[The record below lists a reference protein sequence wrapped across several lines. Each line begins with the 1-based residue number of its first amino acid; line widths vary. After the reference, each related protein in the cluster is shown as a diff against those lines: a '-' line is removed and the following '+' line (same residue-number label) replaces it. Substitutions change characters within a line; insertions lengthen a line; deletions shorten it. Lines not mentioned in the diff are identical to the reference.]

1 MTRLASIEKAGFYPT
16 PPSVFERI
24 AGHVHPSTHGGRL
37 LDPCCGDGK
46 PAAYLARAWNLEPY
60 GIEIDGK
67 RADESARRLKRVL
80 HSDYAKVRAPHGSFQ
95 VLFLNPPYDYDE
107 GKFKRVEYRFLRET
121 TKWLQSGGVLIYLI
135 PQHRLDTRVCKYL
148 ATHYKEITVY
158 RFPDPEFASFRQIVL
173 FAVRK
178 GQPLLDGPLAI
189 DLPQSATSELCVLP
203 DSTDERYSLPTPMEK
218 SFYFRGAQVDPQE
231 ALEEA
236 LTSGAWRTREWREL
250 LEPRSTAHTL
260 RPLMPLKKGHLAML
274 IAAGLM
280 RNLLLDRDGERLL
293 IKGRTRKVQEEVD
306 SGEENTEIVR
316 DRFLTEITSL
326 DLNTGEVEELDE
338 ADKLTG
344 FIDSWKEIIAEQ
356 VVSTLR
362 PIYDFDYH
370 QMGNQVKRVLDTL
383 SRYRRLPGRAR
394 TGLFEAQKHVTVAIW
409 KRLLESDHAICV
421 GEMGCGK
428 TTVAVSVT
436 ALLGDEGYPAL
447 VICPPHLVRKWV
459 REIRGIVPVA
469 QAVVLKRVRE
479 VDRFVKE
486 APYYQGRPLFA
497 VISREMAKLGSGWR
511 PAVSSKPVR
520 LDASNDHPGRIARVY
535 TCPHC
540 GESLLDHEGGMIE
553 HEDYFDKKRK
563 CDNCQE
569 PLFQFTRL
577 NDENETGFKEWI
589 LDHHR
594 QGGDLWG
601 RSKPPARARY
611 PLSDYIAKRYPGFF
625 KLLIVDEVH
634 QFKGQSTDQGYAMG
648 TLVKAC
654 RKTIALTGTIFGGRA
669 TSLFYLLYRLSPE
682 VRRRFGWSEAQA
694 WAERYGILE
703 RVTKYDDSDDGYG
716 YYTAKR
722 RRRTYVR
729 ELPGIS
735 PELVTLLLDSTA
747 FLRLADLGFELP
759 DYLEIPRILSMD
771 PEQAKAY
778 QQLRDTLESVVRAR
792 LAQGDHSLLGAYLQA
807 LLSYPNACFREEEVT
822 DPEGTVVAI
831 APSLGEERLYP
842 KERWL
847 LELTKKEKQEG
858 RRVLVFCRQ
867 TATRDI
873 THRLAEILRKEGL
886 RAAVLS
892 ASVGTQTRERW
903 LKRRVRKGI
912 DVLITNPRLIETGL
926 DLVAFQTSVFFE
938 IEYSLYTLMQ
948 AARRTWRL
956 GQIYDVKV
964 YYAVYANTM
973 EYRAM
978 TLIAQKLAA
987 ALLLYGDAVEGALV
1001 QEADTGR
1008 GFLADLAKSVIEG
1021 AEVPDLNQL
1030 FAQQNQERIPEGDGF
1045 LTDRPLSLQDRPVE
1059 ERGREPIKEVDM
1071 ENYRQMPLL

>member
-1 MTRLASIEKAGFYPT
+1 MSRLASIEKAGFYPT

-24 AGHVHPSTHGGRL
+24 AGHVLPSEQGARL
-37 LDPCCGDGK
+37 LDPCCGDGT
-46 PAAYLARAWNLEPY
+46 PAAHLARAWNLEPY

-67 RADESARRLKRVL
+67 RADESARILKRVL
-80 HSDYAKVRAPHGSFQ
+80 HSDYAKARAPHGSFQ
-95 VLFLNPPYDYDE
+95 VLYLNPPYSYDE
-107 GKFKRVEYRFLRET
+107 GKFKRLEYKFLRET
-121 TKWLQSGGVLIYLI
+121 SKWLQPGGVLIYLI
-135 PQHRLDTRVCKYL
+135 PQYRLDTRVSKFL
-148 ATHYKEITVY
+148 ATHYQQITIY
-158 RFPDPEFASFRQIVL
+158 RFPDPEYASFRQIVL
-173 FAVRK
+173 FAVKK
-178 GQPLLDGPLAI
+178 GQPLFDRSLAM
-189 DLPQSATSELCVLP
+189 DLAQTAASELPVLP
-203 DSTDERYSLPTPMEK
+203 DSTDHPYPLPRPFEK
-218 SFYFRGAQVDPQE
+218 TFYFRGAQVDPQE
-231 ALEEA
+231 ALQEG
-236 LTSGAWRTREWREL
+236 LTTGSWRTREWREL
-250 LEPRSTAHTL
+250 MEPQPQGESL

-280 RNLLLDRDGERLL
+280 RNLLLERDGERLL
-293 IKGRTRKVQEEVD
+293 IKGRTRKVQEKVD
-306 SGEENTEIVR
+306 SGEENTEILR

-326 DLNTGEVEELDE
+326 DLNTGQVEELDE
-338 ADKLTG
+338 AGRLTD
-344 FIDSWKEIIAEQ
+344 FIDSWKEVIAQQ
-356 VVSTLR
+356 VMNTLK

-370 QMGNQVKRVLDTL
+370 EMEDGVEKVLETL

-409 KRLLESDHAICV
+409 KRLLESDYAICV
-421 GEMGCGK
+421 GEMGVGK
-428 TTVAVSVT
+428 TTVAASVA

-447 VICPPHLVRKWV
+447 VVCPPHLVGKWI
-459 REIRGIVPVA
+459 REIRGIIPLA
-469 QAVVLKRVRE
+469 HAVVLKRVRD
-479 VDRFVKE
+479 VDHFVKQ

-497 VISREMAKLGSGWR
+497 VVSREMAKLGSGWR

-520 LDASNDHPGRIARVY
+520 LDGSRDEAGRITRVY

-540 GESLLDHEGGMIE
+540 GEFLLDDEGGMVE
-553 HEDYFDKKRK
+553 REDYFDKKRR

-577 NDENETGFKEWI
+577 NDENETSFKEWT
-589 LDHHR
+589 LNHHL

-601 RSKPPARARY
+601 RPKPPARARY
-611 PLSDYIAKRYPGFF
+611 PLSDYIARRYPGFF
-625 KLLIVDEVH
+625 KLLIVDEMH
-634 QFKGQSTDQGYAMG
+634 QYKGQSTDQGYAMG

-654 RKTIALTGTIFGGRA
+654 KKTIALTGTIFGGRA

-759 DYLEIPRILSMD
+759 NYAEVPRILSMD
-771 PEQAKAY
+771 PEQAEAY
-778 QQLRDTLESVVRAR
+778 EQLRDTLESVVRAR

-807 LLSYPNACFREEEVT
+807 LLSYPNACFRQEEVT

-847 LELTKKEKQEG
+847 LELVKKEREKG

-873 THRLAEILRKEGL
+873 THRLAEILRREGVKV
-886 RAAVLS
+886 AVLS

-903 LKRRVRKGI
+903 LKRRARRGI
-912 DVLITNPRLIETGL
+912 DVLITNPRLVETGL
-926 DLVAFQTSVFFE
+926 DLVAFQTSVFYE

-956 GQIYDVKV
+956 GQVYDVKV
-964 YYAVYANTM
+964 YYTVYAGTM

-1001 QEADTGR
+1001 QQADTGR

-1021 AEVPDLNQL
+1021 AEVADLNQL
-1030 FAQQNQERIPEGDGF
+1030 FAQQNQERILQGDGF
-1045 LTDRPLSLQDRPVE
+1045 LTDRRVSLEDHPVE

-1071 ENYRQMPLL
+1071 EKYRQMQLW

>member
-1 MTRLASIEKAGFYPT
+1 MSRLASIEKAGFYPT
-16 PPSVFERI
+16 PPSVFERV
-24 AGHVHPSTHGGRL
+24 AGHVHPSEKGGRL

-46 PAAYLARAWNLEPY
+46 PVAYLARSWNLEPY
-60 GIEIDGK
+60 GIEIDAK
-67 RADESARRLKRVL
+67 RASGSARRLKRVL

-95 VLFLNPPYDYDE
+95 ALFLNPPYDYDE
-107 GKFKRVEYRFLRET
+107 GKFRRVEYKFLLET
-121 TKWLQSGGVLIYLI
+121 TKWLQPGGVLIYLI
-135 PQHRLDTRVCKYL
+135 PQPRLDARVCKFL
-148 ATHYKEITVY
+148 ATHYQQITIY
-158 RFPDPEFASFRQIVL
+158 RFPDPEYAPFRQIVL
-173 FAVRK
+173 LAVKKR
-178 GQPLLDGPLAI
+178 QPLLDSALAI
-189 DLPQSATSELCVLP
+189 DLAQRALSELPVLP
-203 DSTDERYSLPTPMEK
+203 DSADEPYSLPTPTEK
-218 SFYFRGAQVDPQE
+218 PFYFRGAQVDPQE

-250 LEPRSTAHTL
+250 LEPQPQGESL

-280 RNLLLDRDGERLL
+280 RNLLLEKDGKRLL
-293 IKGRTRKVQEEVD
+293 IKGRTRKVQEKVD

-326 DLNTGEVEELDE
+326 DLNTGDIEELDE
-338 ADKLTG
+338 ADKLTQ
-344 FIDSWKEIIAEQ
+344 FIDSWKEVIAEQ
-356 VVSTLR
+356 VVNTLK
-362 PIYDFDYH
+362 PIYNFDYH
-370 QMGNQVKRVLDTL
+370 EMGNEVKKVLDTL

-421 GEMGCGK
+421 GEMGTGK
-428 TTVAVSVT
+428 TTVAVSVA
-436 ALLGDEGYPAL
+436 ALLRDEGYPVL
-447 VICPPHLVRKWV
+447 VICPPHLVGKWV
-459 REIRGIVPVA
+459 REIRGIVPMA
-469 QAVVLKRVRE
+469 HAVVVKRVRD

-520 LDASNDHPGRIARVY
+520 LDGSKDHPGRITRVY

-540 GESLLDHEGGMIE
+540 GEFLLDDEGGMVE
-553 HEDYFDKKRK
+553 REDYFDKKRR

-577 NDENETGFKEWI
+577 NDENETSFKEWT
-589 LDHHR
+589 LDHHG

-601 RSKPPARARY
+601 RPKPPARARY

-625 KLLIVDEVH
+625 KLLIVDEAH
-634 QFKGQSTDQGYAMG
+634 QYKGQSTDQGYAMG

-654 RKTIALTGTIFGGRA
+654 KKTIALTGTIFGGRA
-669 TSLFYLLYRLSPE
+669 TSLFYLLYRLSPD

-703 RVTKYDDSDDGYG
+703 RVTKYDDGDDGYG

-759 DYLEIPRILSMD
+759 DYAEIPTILPMD
-771 PEQAKAY
+771 PEQAEAY
-778 QQLRDTLESVVRAR
+778 ERLRDTLESVVRAR

-807 LLSYPNACFREEEVT
+807 LLSYPNACFREEVVT
-822 DPEGTVVAI
+822 DPEGEVVAV

-847 LELTKKEKQEG
+847 LELVKKEREKG

-873 THRLAEILRKEGL
+873 THRLAEILRSEGVKV
-886 RAAVLS
+886 AVLS

-903 LKRRVRKGI
+903 LKQRARKGI
-912 DVLITNPRLIETGL
+912 DVLITNPRLVETGL

-938 IEYSLYTLMQ
+938 VEYSLYTLMQ

-956 GQIYDVKV
+956 GQIYDVKI
-964 YYAVYANTM
+964 YYAVYAGTM

-1030 FAQQNQERIPEGDGF
+1030 FAEQNQERILQGDGF
-1045 LTDRPLSLQDRPVE
+1045 LTDKTVSLQDRPVG
-1059 ERGREPIKEVDM
+1059 ERRSEPIKEVDM
-1071 ENYRQMPLL
+1071 EDYRQMRLW

>member
-1 MTRLASIEKAGFYPT
+1 MSRLASIEKAGFYPT

-24 AGHVHPSTHGGRL
+24 AGHVCPSTHGGRL
-37 LDPCCGDGK
+37 LDPCSGDGK
-46 PAAYLARAWNLEPY
+46 PAAYLARSWNLQPY

-67 RADESARRLKRVL
+67 RANQSARILKRVL

-95 VLFLNPPYDYDE
+95 VLYLNPPYSYDE
-107 GKFKRVEYRFLRET
+107 GKFKRVEYKFLRQT
-121 TKWLQSGGVLIYLI
+121 TKWLQPGGLLIYLV
-135 PQHRLDTRVCKYL
+135 PQHRLDTRVCKFL
-148 ATHYKEITVY
+148 ATHYERIAVY
-158 RFPDPEFASFRQIVL
+158 RFPDPEYASFRQIVL
-173 FAVRK
+173 FGVKK
-178 GQPLLDGPLAI
+178 GQPLLDAPLAI
-189 DLPQSATSELCVLP
+189 DLAQGAASELPVLP
-203 DSTDERYSLPTPMEK
+203 DSTDDPYSLPTPMEK
-218 SFYFRGAQVDPQE
+218 AFYFRGAQVDPQE
-231 ALEEA
+231 ALDEA
-236 LTSGAWRTREWREL
+236 LTSGAWRSREWREL
-250 LEPRSTAHTL
+250 LEPPSTANTL

-280 RNLLLDRDGERLL
+280 RNLLLERDGKRLL

-316 DRFLTEITSL
+316 DRFLTEITAL

-338 ADKLTG
+338 ADRLTQ
-344 FIDSWKEIIAEQ
+344 FIDSWKELIAQQ
-356 VVSTLR
+356 VMNTVK
-362 PIYDFDYH
+362 PIYNFDYH
-370 QMGNQVKRVLDTL
+370 EMDDSVEKVLNTL

-409 KRLLESDHAICV
+409 KRLLESDYAICL
-421 GEMGCGK
+421 GEMGTGK
-428 TTVAVSVT
+428 TTVAVSVA
-436 ALLGDEGYPAL
+436 ALLGEKGYPAL
-447 VICPPHLVRKWV
+447 VICPPHLVEKWI
-459 REIRGIVPVA
+459 REIRGIVPLA
-469 QAVVLKRVRE
+469 HAVVLKRVRD
-479 VDRFVKE
+479 VNRFVKE
-486 APYYQGRPLFA
+486 APYYQSRPLFA
-497 VISREMAKLGSGWR
+497 VMSREMAKLGSGWR
-511 PAVSSKPVR
+511 PAVSSKVVR
-520 LDASNDHPGRIARVY
+520 VDGSKDHPGRISRVY

-540 GESLLDHEGGMIE
+540 GESLLDDEGGMIE
-553 HEDYFDKKRK
+553 NEDYFDKKRR
-563 CDNCQE
+563 CDNCGE

-577 NDENETGFKEWI
+577 NDENETNFKEWT
-589 LDHHR
+589 LNHHL

-601 RSKPPARARY
+601 RSKPPTRARY

-625 KLLIVDEVH
+625 KLLIVDEMH
-634 QFKGQSTDQGYAMG
+634 QYKGQSTDQGYAMG

-654 RKTIALTGTIFGGRA
+654 QKTIALTGTIFGGRA
-669 TSLFYLLYRLSPE
+669 TSLFYLLYRVSPE

-703 RVTKYDDSDDGYG
+703 RVTKYDDRDDGYG

-729 ELPGIS
+729 ELPGLS

-759 DYLEIPRILSMD
+759 DYVEIPRILSMD
-771 PEQAKAY
+771 PEQAEAY
-778 QQLRDTLESVVRAR
+778 EKLRDTLESVVRAR

-822 DPEGTVVAI
+822 DPEGEVVAV

-847 LELTKKEKQEG
+847 LELVKKERGRG

-873 THRLAEILRKEGL
+873 THRLAEILREEGL
-886 RAAVLS
+886 RVAVLS

-903 LKRRVRKGI
+903 LKRRARRGI
-912 DVLITNPRLIETGL
+912 DVLITNPRLVDTGL
-926 DLVAFQTSVFFE
+926 DLVAFQTSVFYE
-938 IEYSLYTLMQ
+938 IEYSLYSVMQ
-948 AARRTWRL
+948 AARHTWRL

-964 YYAVYANTM
+964 YYAVYAGTM

-1030 FAQQNQERIPEGDGF
+1030 FAEQNQERIPEGDGF
-1045 LTDRPLSLQDRPVE
+1045 LTDKPVSVEDRTVE
-1059 ERGREPIKEVDM
+1059 ERRPDPITEVDM
-1071 ENYRQMPLL
+1071 ENYRQIRLW